1 MLKELRIS
9 NLILVES
16 VSIPFEEGLNMI
28 TGETGSGKSALLA
41 ALSLTIGERA
51 DVAMIRRG
59 AEKGCVEASFEI
71 QALPQIHHLLD
82 TAGINHNAEDPLIIK
97 REIAVSGKGRAYIN
111 HQPVQVSLLKLIGQ
125 NLLEIA
131 GQHAHT
137 RLKNLEEHRRMVD
150 LYGNLIKD
158 AGSFAAN
165 WEQEG
170 RLKRELDAI
179 VQGEAQRL
187 RAIEI
192 CRMEIEEIEE
202 AALKDGED
210 EELFAEYSLLAN
222 AQERSNFAQE
232 ALQGLNATA
241 ALARTRQALEE
252 LAKIDPSLKE
262 TAELFGTAFIEL
274 DDVTYT
280 LRQYASH
287 IDHDPERSEKI
298 NDRLTAIAKLKR
310 KYGESVAVMNEYLLQ
325 QKERLNSLEN
335 ADAKIDELRQE
346 IQTIREDND
355 KRAQEL
361 SRARKDVA
369 QRLQLTLTDELRA
382 LNMPKATVEI
392 DILPQERNRNGDD
405 RIEIFLIPNV
415 GEHRIPIRECASGGE
430 LSRVMLALHTLLAG
444 KELTPTIV
452 FDEIDANI
460 GGETAVVI
468 GQKLKEIGS
477 QHQLICITHFAQVAK
492 QADHHI
498 KIFKEEREGR
508 TLTDVEVLAP
518 DMRHTELARMQ
529 GERQT
534 VSSR

>member
-1 MLKELRIS
+1 MLKELRIT

-16 VSIPFEEGLNMI
+16 ACIPFEEGLNMI

-41 ALSLTIGERA
+41 ALSLATGERA
-51 DVAMIRRG
+51 DAGMIRRG
-59 AEKGCVEASFEI
+59 AEKGSVEASFEI
-71 QALPQIHHLLD
+71 QALPLILHLLD
-82 TAGINHNAEDPLIIK
+82 SAGIQHNVEDALIIK
-97 REIAVSGKGRAYIN
+97 REITVSGKGRAYIN

-125 NLLEIA
+125 SLLEIA

-150 LYGNLIKD
+150 LYSNLIKD
-158 AGSFAAN
+158 VSRFAVG
-165 WEQEG
+165 WEQES
-170 RLKRELDAI
+170 RLRRELEAM
-179 VQGEAQRL
+179 VLGEAQRL
-187 RAIEI
+187 RDIEI

-222 AQERSNFAQE
+222 AQERTAHAHD

-241 ALARTRQALEE
+241 TLARSRNALEQ
-252 LAKIDPSLKE
+252 LAKIDISLKE
-262 TAELFGTAFIEL
+262 TAELLNTALIEL
-274 DDVTYT
+274 DDVSYT
-280 LRQYASH
+280 LRNYVSH

-298 NDRLTAIAKLKR
+298 NDRLTLIAKLKR
-310 KYGESVAVMNEYLLQ
+310 KYGDSVDAMNEYLGK
-325 QKERLNSLEN
+325 QKERLDSLEN
-335 ADAKIDELRQE
+335 ADAKIDELRTE
-346 IQTIREDND
+346 IQAIEEENNR
-355 KRAQEL
+355 RAQEL
-361 SRARKDVA
+361 SQARKESA
-369 QRLQLTLTDELRA
+369 KRLQTTLTEELRA

-392 DILPQERNRNGDD
+392 DVTAQDRNKNGDD

-468 GQKLKEIGS
+468 GQKLKEIGG

-498 KIFKEEREGR
+498 KIYKEERDGR
-508 TLTDVEVLAP
+508 TLTDVVVLLP
-518 DMRHTELARMQ
+518 ELRHTELARMQ
-529 GERQT
+529 GEKVV
-534 VSSR
+534 VSSQ